1 MDKFVNTN
9 RHLEE
14 RINKL
19 PKEVRDTISV
29 YNGKLVRTGK
39 DGLRTY
45 IMRDPDKYLDD
56 LEGELRV
63 AREERIQ
70 KQKQIEAKKKAKL
83 KRQRIILRNR
93 VVVGAAALI
102 TIAMA
107 GAAIKVGVDYNK
119 WKKEELDKA
128 GYTTTI
134 EPRTGFD
141 MIVPKSG
148 VTHKAQPDVSFGAYF
163 EENGLFLD
171 SEDKTL

>member
-70 KQKQIEAKKKAKL
+70 EQKH
-83 KRQRIILRNR
+83 ILSR
-93 VVVGAAALI
+93 V
-102 TIAMA
+102 M
-107 GAAIKVGVDYNK
+107 
-119 WKKEELDKA
+119 
-128 GYTTTI
+128 
-134 EPRTGFD
+134 
-141 MIVPKSG
+141 
-148 VTHKAQPDVSFGAYF
+148 VS
-163 EENGLFLD
+163 
-171 SEDKTL
+171 K